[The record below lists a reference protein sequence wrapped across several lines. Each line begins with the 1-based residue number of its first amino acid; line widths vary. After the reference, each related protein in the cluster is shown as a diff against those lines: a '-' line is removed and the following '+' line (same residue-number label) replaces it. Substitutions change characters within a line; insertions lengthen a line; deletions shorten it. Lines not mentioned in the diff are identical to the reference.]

1 MPQLREKQQAP
12 HQAGIRESF
21 GPIVDVS
28 TIDRVN
34 NTSLGLDMCQS
45 CIDHE
50 VTVATQRDLLRR
62 IVQSYVQQARKLT
75 SMCMEGATLLR
86 MNKPAAETI
95 KVEEHSITSPKRNRG

>member
-1 MPQLREKQQAP
+1 MAQKREKQQAP
-12 HQAGIRESF
+12 HLAAFCENS
-21 GPIVDVS
+21 GPIVDIS

-45 CIDHE
+45 CINHE

-86 MNKPAAETI
+86 MNKPAGEAI
-95 KVEEHSITSPKRNRG
+95 KVEEHSITSPLQNKG